1 MAEYK
6 KLTQKT
12 LFNSWLNWFFFNGS
26 SQSGERMQGIAFCHS
41 MLPVI
46 EELYKDKEEKIK
58 ALKRHLVLFNVE
70 PQIGSVIHGVTA
82 AFEEQRANGAEI
94 DDDTINT
101 VKVAL
106 MGPLSGIGDTLVPG
120 TLIPILLAIAIGITK
135 STGILGP
142 VFYAVVYPIVIGLSS
157 WYLYKFGYSAGLGG
171 IQDIMQGGKIDAL
184 TNALNVIGLLVMGAL
199 SASYINL
206 STAIKYTSGEMAIE
220 FQKIL
225 DNIFPGLLSI
235 LTVVVVWYFLSVK
248 KKSPLWVM
256 GFLFL
261 ATFAGVILKIL

>member
-1 MAEYK
+1 MDEYK
-6 KLTQKT
+6 KLSSKA
-12 LFNSWLNWFFFNGS
+12 LFRSWLTWFFFNGS

-41 MLPVI
+41 MLPII
-46 EELYKDKEEKIK
+46 EELYHNKEEKVK

-106 MGPLSGIGDTLVPG
+106 MGPLSGIGDTLIPG

-135 STGILGP
+135 TAGVIGP
-142 VFYAVVYPIVIGLSS
+142 IFYALLYPTLIALVS
-157 WYLYKFGYSAGLGG
+157 WYLFKFGYHAGLGG
-171 IQDIMQGGKIDAL
+171 IQDIMQGGRINALTDAL
-184 TNALNVIGLLVMGAL
+184 SVLGLLVMGAL
-199 SASYINL
+199 SASYVNL
-206 STAIKYTSGEMAIE
+206 STIVKYTSGEMAIE

-225 DNIFPGLLSI
+225 DSIFPGILSLLTVILVWYLLSI
-235 LTVVVVWYFLSVK
+235 K

-256 GFLFL
+256 GFIFIV
-261 ATFAGVILKIL
+261 TFIGVVAKIL

>member
-1 MAEYK
+1 MGEYK
-6 KLTQKT
+6 KLSPKT
-12 LFNSWLNWFFFNGS
+12 LFRSWLTWFFFNGS

-46 EELYKDKEEKIK
+46 DELYKNKDDKAQ

-70 PQIGSVIHGVTA
+70 PQIGSVINGVTA
-82 AFEEQRANGAEI
+82 AFEEQRANGADI

-135 STGILGP
+135 TAGVAGP
-142 VFYAVVYPIVIGLSS
+142 LFYALVYPTIIGLAS
-157 WYLYKFGYSAGLGG
+157 WYLYKFGYNAGLGG
-171 IQDIMQGGKIDAL
+171 IQDIMQSGRIDAL
-184 TNALNVIGLLVMGAL
+184 TNALNVLGLLVMGAL

-206 STAIKYTSGEMAIE
+206 TTTVKYTSGEMAIE

-225 DNIFPGLLSI
+225 DSIFPGILSILAVILVWYLLSI
-235 LTVVVVWYFLSVK
+235 R

-256 GFLFL
+256 GFLFI
-261 ATFAGVILKIL
+261 ATFVGVVLKIF

>member
-1 MAEYK
+1 MADYK
-6 KLTQKT
+6 KLSSKA
-12 LFNSWLNWFFFNGS
+12 LFRSWLTWFFFNGS

-41 MLPVI
+41 MLPI
-46 EELYKDKEEKIK
+46 IDELYQDKEEKVK

-82 AFEEQRANGAEI
+82 AFEEQRANGADI

-106 MGPLSGIGDTLVPG
+106 MGPLSGIGDTLIPG

-135 STGILGP
+135 TAGVAGP
-142 VFYAVVYPIVIGLSS
+142 IFYALLYPTLIGLAS
-157 WYLYKFGYSAGLGG
+157 WYLCKFGYNAGLGG
-171 IQDIMQGGKIDAL
+171 IQEIMQGGKIHAL
-184 TNALNVIGLLVMGAL
+184 TNALSVLGLLVMGAL
-199 SASYINL
+199 SASYVNL
-206 STAIKYTSGEMAIE
+206 TTIIKYTSGKMAIE

-225 DNIFPGLLSI
+225 DTIFPGMLSI
-235 LTVVVVWYFLSVK
+235 LTVIVVWYLLSVK

-256 GFLFL
+256 GFLFIV
-261 ATFAGVILKIL
+261 TFAGVVLKIF

>member
-1 MAEYK
+1 MVDYK
-6 KLTQKT
+6 KLSSKT
-12 LFNSWLNWFFFNGS
+12 LFRSWLTWFFFNGS

-46 EELYKDKEEKIK
+46 NELYKDKEEKVK
-58 ALKRHLVLFNVE
+58 ALKRHMVLFNVE

-106 MGPLSGIGDTLVPG
+106 MGPLSGIGDTLIPG

-135 STGILGP
+135 NAGIAGP
-142 VFYAVVYPIVIGLSS
+142 IFYTLIYPVTIGIAS
-157 WYLYKFGYSAGLGG
+157 WYLYKFGYRAGLGG

-184 TNALNVIGLLVMGAL
+184 TNALSVMGLLVMGAL
-199 SASYINL
+199 SASYVNL
-206 STAIKYTSGEMAIE
+206 NTLIKYTSGNMAIE

-225 DNIFPGLLSI
+225 DTIFPGMLSLITVI
-235 LTVVVVWYFLSVK
+235 LVWYLVSVR

-256 GFLFL
+256 GFLFMI
-261 ATFAGVILKIL
+261 TFAGVVLKIF